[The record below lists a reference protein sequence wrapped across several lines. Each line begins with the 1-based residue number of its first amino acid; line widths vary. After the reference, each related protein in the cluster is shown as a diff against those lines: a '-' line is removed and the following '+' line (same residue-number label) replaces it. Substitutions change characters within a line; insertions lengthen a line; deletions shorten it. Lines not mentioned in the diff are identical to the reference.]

1 MYSLEL
7 LKATRK
13 KFISLIDDLSAE
25 EINKIPAGFNNNIAW
40 NLGHTIVSAYSLAY
54 VTSGVNSS
62 IQILLADKYKKG
74 TKPELF
80 IGKDEIEILKKSSND
95 FFVQIEKDLS
105 ENKFQFVKPYTTQ
118 TFGVETKNIEEYLL
132 TILGHEMLHYATA
145 LSIKKIII
153 AKHKS

>member
-13 KFISLIDDLSAE
+13 KFVSLIDGLSAE

-40 NLGHTIVSAYSLAY
+40 NFGHAIVTAYLLAY

-62 IQILLADKYKKG
+62 IQIPFVDKYKKG

-80 IGKDEIEILKKSSND
+80 VSKDEIESLKKVSDD
-95 FFVQIEKDLS
+95 FFILIEKELS
-105 ENKFQFVKPYTTQ
+105 ENKFQQVTPYATQ
-118 TFGVETKNIEEYLL
+118 TFGVEMKTIEEYL
-132 TILGHEMLHYATA
+132 IAIFGHDTLHYVTA
-145 LSIKKIII
+145 QSMKKIVTV
-153 AKHKS
+153 K